1 MGEVSYTNRVYALAD
16 ALGMA
21 LDGEGYSGK
30 LTGGRV
36 KKWRIHGEVF
46 EFNQKVVSSGLIG
59 NRIAIIAKVGGNLAA
74 LVEVDPE
81 GKITVHLLNLAHME
95 QSHNWIENYK
105 PKDIKSCLNLLGKAV
120 VKSFMKI
127 DKHKW
132 TELAAV

>member
-1 MGEVSYTNRVYALAD
+1 MSYTNRVYALAD

-30 LTGGRV
+30 LTGGRI